1 MRKSYQFQKGLTR
14 FVMRH
19 SVAMNYFKQM
29 SISSKSLKIAP
40 AWVLSNGTLCIFIFE
55 IGTGCV
61 NQKCSMYMYL
71 YKKIYK
77 KIRQIDYQVTSSN
90 VKTYFWKKFHMEHP
104 VQSVPCANLLL
115 GLKFQPY

>member
-61 NQKCSMYMYL
+61 NIKCSIL
-71 YKKIYK
+71 HTIVERFTK
-77 KIRQIDYQVTSSN
+77 KIRQI
-90 VKTYFWKKFHMEHP
+90 
-104 VQSVPCANLLL
+104 NLPSLV
-115 GLKFQPY
+115 